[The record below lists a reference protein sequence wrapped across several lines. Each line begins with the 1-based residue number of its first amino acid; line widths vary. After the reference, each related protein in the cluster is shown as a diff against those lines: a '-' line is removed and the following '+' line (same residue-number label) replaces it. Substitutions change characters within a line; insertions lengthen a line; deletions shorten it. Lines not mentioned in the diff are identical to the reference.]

1 MVNRYPQPDISV
13 LQPRHSAPW
22 PDSLL
27 EISGEMSVRV
37 REFDWSKTPL
47 GPIESWPLSLRLIT
61 KTVLANKFPMCIHW
75 GRNFIPIY
83 NDWFIPCIGCK
94 HPSMLGQS
102 VREAMYE
109 IWESI
114 IQPIFTQVY
123 QAGKTI
129 LNEKQLSPI
138 RRVDRSGYLEEVYA
152 TLGYSPIYDDQEVI
166 AGVLVTMTDTTVKIL
181 SERRLK
187 TLRDLAER
195 TTNVRD
201 SLEVCQNA
209 AEVMEQAAR
218 DIPFALIYLLDKDL
232 QTARLVAAEGI
243 EANRWPVLL
252 SLSWRLQCLWKRDW
266 RVGHSI
272 PSSLL
277 GHNICKIGTAFWFYT
292 GKRIARKI
300 PKRRLCCQCH
310 LKCKSI
316 RFRLAFLWQESV
328 LD

>member
-47 GPIESWPLSLRLIT
+47 GPIESLPPSLRLIT

-187 TLRDLAER
+187 TLRDLAEPDYECQR
-195 TTNVRD
+195 FVR
-201 SLEVCQNA
+201 SMPKCSGSNGTSCE
-209 AEVMEQAAR
+209 R
-218 DIPFALIYLLDKDL
+218 YPFCTDL
-232 QTARLVAAEGI
+232 
-243 EANRWPVLL
+243 
-252 SLSWRLQCLWKRDW
+252 
-266 RVGHSI
+266 SI
-272 PSSLL
+272 GQRSADGPS
-277 GHNICKIGTAFWFYT
+277 
-292 GKRIARKI
+292 
-300 PKRRLCCQCH
+300 CC
-310 LKCKSI
+310 SG
-316 RFRLAFLWQESV
+316 RN
-328 LD
+328 